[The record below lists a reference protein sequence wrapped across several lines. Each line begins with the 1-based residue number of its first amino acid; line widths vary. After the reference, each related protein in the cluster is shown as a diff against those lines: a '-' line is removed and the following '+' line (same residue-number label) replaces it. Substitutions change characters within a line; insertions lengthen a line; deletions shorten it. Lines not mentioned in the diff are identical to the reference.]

1 MKIIFLL
8 LLLIACG
15 GESSPPTFFILNMN
29 ELSFE
34 EQSQINN
41 AVSLINDAAG
51 RRIFSSSGSP
61 VSIKRGNL
69 ADRNLAP
76 ENMEINPCTIIIDPN
91 SDVVRSDIRLVQYV
105 FAHQMG
111 RCRRFPPSFNIN
123 DVMFP
128 TFNGIYSRDLELRI
142 REFARKLANF

>member
-1 MKIIFLL
+1 MKSILMLF
-8 LLLIACG
+8 LLIACG

-41 AVSLINDAAG
+41 AISLINDAAG
-51 RRIFSSSGSP
+51 RRVFSSSGTP
-61 VSIKRGNL
+61 ISIKRGTL
-69 ADRNLAP
+69 IDRNLAP

-91 SDVVRSDIRLVQYV
+91 SDVIRSDIRLVQYV
-105 FAHQMG
+105 FAHQVG
-111 RCRRFPPSFNIN
+111 RCRRFPNSFNIN

-128 TFNGIYSRDLELRI
+128 SFNGIYSRDIELRM
-142 REFARKLANF
+142 REFSRKLANF